1 MDKLQH
7 EDCYKGGSNMMY
19 RSDFS
24 GMMENIDLVV
34 KLLWDVKDRI
44 SDRETLIQ
52 HNESN
57 VVSINNRIDFKD
69 VPSVETALAEIRTAR
84 KLLSETAIELNLGRH
99 YTGREYEDD

>member
-1 MDKLQH
+1 MT
-7 EDCYKGGSNMMY
+7 Y

-24 GMMENIDLVV
+24 GMTDNIDLVI

-44 SDRETLIQ
+44 SNRETLIQ

-57 VVSINNRIDFKD
+57 VVINDRTDFRD

-84 KLLSETAIELNLGRH
+84 KLLRETAMELSLGRH
-99 YTGREYEDD
+99 YTGREYDEDD

>member
-1 MDKLQH
+1 MT
-7 EDCYKGGSNMMY
+7 Y

-24 GMMENIDLVV
+24 GMTENIDLVI

-44 SDRETLIQ
+44 SNRETLIQ

-57 VVSINNRIDFKD
+57 VVSINDRIDFKD
-69 VPSVETALAEIRTAR
+69 VPSVATALAEIRTAR

>member
-1 MDKLQH
+1 MI
-7 EDCYKGGSNMMY
+7 Y
-19 RSDFS
+19 RSNFE
-24 GMMENIDLVV
+24 GMTDNIDLVI

-44 SDRETLIQ
+44 SNRETLIQ

-57 VVSINNRIDFKD
+57 VVSINDRIDFKD

-99 YTGREYEDD
+99 YTGREYEEVL

>member
-1 MDKLQH
+1 MI
-7 EDCYKGGSNMMY
+7 Y
-19 RSDFS
+19 RSDFN

-44 SDRETLIQ
+44 DDREALIM

-57 VVSINNRIDFKD
+57 VININDGLDFRD

-84 KLLSETAIELNLGRH
+84 KLLIETATELNLGRH

>member
-1 MDKLQH
+1 MT
-7 EDCYKGGSNMMY
+7 Y

-24 GMMENIDLVV
+24 GMTENIDLVV

-44 SDRETLIQ
+44 SNRETLIQ

-57 VVSINNRIDFKD
+57 VVSINDRIDFKD

>member
-1 MDKLQH
+1 MI
-7 EDCYKGGSNMMY
+7 Y

-24 GMMENIDLVV
+24 GMMDNIDLAI
-34 KLLWDVKDRI
+34 KLIWDVKDRI
-44 SDRETLIQ
+44 SAREASTQ
-52 HNESN
+52 YNESN
-57 VVSINNRIDFKD
+57 AVSINDRIDFKD

>member
-1 MDKLQH
+1 MT
-7 EDCYKGGSNMMY
+7 Y

-44 SDRETLIQ
+44 DDREALIM

-57 VVSINNRIDFKD
+57 VININDGLDFRD

-84 KLLSETAIELNLGRH
+84 KLLSETATELNLGRH

>member
-1 MDKLQH
+1 MI
-7 EDCYKGGSNMMY
+7 Y
-19 RSDFS
+19 RSDFE
-24 GMMENIDLVV
+24 GMTENIDLVI

-52 HNESN
+52 CNESN
-57 VVSINNRIDFKD
+57 VVSINDRIDFRD

-99 YTGREYEDD
+99 YTGREYEID

>member
-1 MDKLQH
+1 MT
-7 EDCYKGGSNMMY
+7 Y
-19 RSDFS
+19 RSNFE
-24 GMMENIDLVV
+24 GMTENIDLVV

-44 SDRETLIQ
+44 SDRETLTE

-57 VVSINNRIDFKD
+57 VVINDRTDFRD

-99 YTGREYEDD
+99 YTGREYDEDD

>member
-1 MDKLQH
+1 MT
-7 EDCYKGGSNMMY
+7 Y
-19 RSDFS
+19 RSDFE
-24 GMMENIDLVV
+24 GMMDNIDLVV

-57 VVSINNRIDFKD
+57 VVSINDRVDFRD

>member
-1 MDKLQH
+1 MT
-7 EDCYKGGSNMMY
+7 Y

-24 GMMENIDLVV
+24 GMTENIDLVI

-52 HNESN
+52 HNETN
-57 VVSINNRIDFKD
+57 VISINNRTDFKD

>member
-1 MDKLQH
+1 MT
-7 EDCYKGGSNMMY
+7 Y

-24 GMMENIDLVV
+24 GMAENIDLVV

-57 VVSINNRIDFKD
+57 AININNRLDFRD

-84 KLLSETAIELNLGRH
+84 KLLLETATELNLGRH
-99 YTGREYEDD
+99 YTGREC

>member
-1 MDKLQH
+1 MT
-7 EDCYKGGSNMMY
+7 Y
-19 RSDFS
+19 RSDFD
-24 GMMENIDLVV
+24 GMTENIDLVV

-44 SDRETLIQ
+44 SDREASTQ
-52 HNESN
+52 YNESN
-57 VVSINNRIDFKD
+57 VVINNRTDFRD

>member
-1 MDKLQH
+1 MT
-7 EDCYKGGSNMMY
+7 Y
-19 RSDFS
+19 RSDFE
-24 GMMENIDLVV
+24 GMTENIDLVV

-44 SDRETLIQ
+44 SDRYTAIQ

-57 VVSINNRIDFKD
+57 VVSINDRVDFRD
-69 VPSVETALAEIRTAR
+69 VPSVETTLAEIRTAR

>member
-1 MDKLQH
+1 MT
-7 EDCYKGGSNMMY
+7 Y

-34 KLLWDVKDRI
+34 KLLWDVRDRI

-57 VVSINNRIDFKD
+57 VVSINDRIDFKD

-84 KLLSETAIELNLGRH
+84 KLLSETAIELSLGRH